1 MLYLSLVIEDEG
13 MTISS
18 PDGFIEGIN
27 LNNPLTVEPHGRN
40 QTLADA
46 LKRIGLAER
55 TKHGIDRIFE
65 EFIMYGRH
73 GRIVQSL
80 QIDM

>member
-1 MLYLSLVIEDEG
+1 

-18 PDGFIEGIN
+18 PGGFIEGIN
-27 LNNPLTVEPHGRN
+27 LNNLLTVELHGRN
-40 QTLADA
+40 QALADA
-46 LKRIGLAER
+46 LKKIGLAKR
-55 TKHGIDRIFE
+55 TEHGIDRIFE
-65 EFIMYGRH
+65 GFIMYGRH